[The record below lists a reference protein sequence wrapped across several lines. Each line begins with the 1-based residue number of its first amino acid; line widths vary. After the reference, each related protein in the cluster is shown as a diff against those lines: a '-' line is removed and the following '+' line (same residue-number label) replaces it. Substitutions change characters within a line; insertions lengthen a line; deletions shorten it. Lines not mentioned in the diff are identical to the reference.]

1 MSLKLD
7 IVSHSEK
14 QTLALATRLA
24 PYLRRPDVV
33 VLSGELGSGKTLFVH
48 GLASALEIDEQ
59 LIHSPSFTM
68 VNEYPSRYPLFH
80 FDLYRLTDPSE
91 LYELGWDD
99 YLQREG
105 LVVVEWGEKAG
116 DLIPDVYYRI
126 CFTIVGEHRRRISVS
141 LVKP

>member
-14 QTLALATRLA
+14 QTLTLATRLA
-24 PYLRRPDVV
+24 PHLRRPDVV
-33 VLSGELGSGKTLFVH
+33 ILSGELGSGKTLFVR
-48 GLASALEIDEQ
+48 GLALALKIDEQ
-59 LIHSPSFTM
+59 LVHSPSFTM
-68 VNEYPSRYPLFH
+68 VNEYPGRYPLFH

-105 LVVVEWGEKAG
+105 LVVIEWGEKAG

-126 CFTIVGEHRRRISVS
+126 CFTIVGEYRRRISVS
-141 LVKP
+141 LVQP

>member
-1 MSLKLD
+1 MA
-7 IVSHSEK
+7 
-14 QTLALATRLA
+14 ALHTKFKIYSPAHKI
-24 PYLRRPDVV
+24 
-33 VLSGELGSGKTLFVH
+33 G
-48 GLASALEIDEQ
+48 LEIDEQ
-59 LIHSPSFTM
+59 LVHSPSFTM
-68 VNEYPSRYPLFH
+68 VNEYPGRYPLFH

-141 LVKP
+141 LVQP